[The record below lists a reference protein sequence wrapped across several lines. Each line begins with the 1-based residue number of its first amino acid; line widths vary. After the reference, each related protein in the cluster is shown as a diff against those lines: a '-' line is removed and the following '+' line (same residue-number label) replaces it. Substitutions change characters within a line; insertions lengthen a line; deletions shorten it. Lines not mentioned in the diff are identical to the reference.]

1 MEHFVLAVVKAEG
14 VPCGM
19 FTSATAIE
27 ILTRIAGKVAQTLH
41 LVLYGMGVDDVH
53 DDGNTHLVGG
63 IN

>member
-1 MEHFVLAVVKAEG
+1 
-14 VPCGM
+14 M

-53 DDGNTHLVGG
+53 DDGNTHLVGR
-63 IN
+63 INQLLQLFRCSEAR

>member
-1 MEHFVLAVVKAEG
+1 
-14 VPCGM
+14 M